1 MNGLRFPKRGAP
13 RRIGAKAQ
21 PPRAPLAGLRAHYA
35 ASGSALLSDWFGTS
49 ASANGVTNREAR
61 AIRRRA
67 RELRE
72 NSSIVARYAALCK
85 DNIIG
90 PTGVT
95 FSAYVPSTRGKN
107 DAASQ
112 DLEEKWYA
120 WADDATPDNRT
131 LVQALR
137 IMVESW
143 KVEGEALAIM
153 GLRGDRLVIRPVDA
167 DLLDQDYSETRR
179 NGNVVEQG
187 VETDATGRVVAYW
200 IWDAS
205 EDDTARRTR
214 TRWDADDVLYI
225 GHRTRP
231 NQRRGISPLAPV
243 MLLIHHLER
252 TDEALVILNRTAASK
267 MFQFVAQGEW
277 ASPLLDPD
285 GNPLHPDAANEE
297 VGPGA
302 QWVPPYGYRAETIN
316 PGQPTPEYDVLSKS
330 LQRRIAAGLNVAHVS
345 LSGDL
350 TEANYG
356 SQRGGLIGERDGWIV
371 DQQQVID
378 DVMRPLFAR
387 WLRTEVMARRV
398 QLPITAMPSQVVALS
413 EWFGRRW
420 AWIDPLKDAEGIKA
434 LLEMRLTSRTR
445 ELNKMGIDVRAIAEE
460 IAAEE
465 KVFAALNVA
474 LPDVTPAPPSPP
486 APAAPERTLR
496 AVS

>member
-1 MNGLRFPKRGAP
+1 MSAFRFPRRGAP
-13 RRIGAKAQ
+13 RTISAKAA
-21 PPRAPLAGLRAHYA
+21 PPRTSLAGLRSHYA
-35 ASGSALLSDWFGTS
+35 ASGSALLADWFGTS
-49 ASANGVTNREAR
+49 ASANGVTSKEAR
-61 AIRRRA
+61 TIRRRA

-85 DNIIG
+85 DNIVG
-90 PTGVT
+90 PDGITL
-95 FSAYVPSTRGKN
+95 SAYVPSTRGKN
-107 DAASQ
+107 AAASTE
-112 DLEEKWYA
+112 LEASWYA
-120 WADDATPDNRT
+120 WADDVTPDNRT

-137 IMVESW
+137 VVVESW
-143 KVEGEALAIM
+143 KVEGEALATM
-153 GLRGDRLVIRPVDA
+153 TVRGGRLVVTPVDA
-167 DLLDQDYSETRR
+167 DLLDQDYSEKRR
-179 NGNVVEQG
+179 NGTVVEQG
-187 VETDATGRVVAYW
+187 VEIDATGRVVAYW
-200 IWDAS
+200 IWDEA
-205 EDDTARRTR
+205 EDDSARRVR
-214 TRWDADDVLYI
+214 RRWDAADVLYLA
-225 GHRTRP
+225 HRTRP
-231 NQRRGISPLAPV
+231 NQRRGVSPLAPV

-252 TDEALVILNRTAASK
+252 TDEALVVLNRTAASK

-277 ASPLLDPD
+277 ASPLLDAD

-302 QWVPPYGYRAETIN
+302 QWVPPYGYKAETIN

-371 DQQQVID
+371 DQKQLID

-387 WLRTEVMARRV
+387 WLRTEVLARRV
-398 QLPITAMPSQVVALS
+398 RLPDSVLPSQVIALS

-420 AWIDPLKDAEGIKA
+420 AWIDPLKDAEGIRA

-445 ELNKMGIDVRAIAEE
+445 ELNKMGIDVRTIAEE

-465 KVFAALNVA
+465 QLFAKLNVA
-474 LPDVTPAPPSPP
+474 MPSVAPTPP
-486 APAAPERTLR
+486 AAPTTPAPERTLR
-496 AVS
+496 AVP